1 MGGVAT
7 NNPYLHKVG
16 TDVLNR
22 LNLGGGARP
31 AGQNNELATS
41 QNNLNLGSKDAG
53 AIGGTFRSN
62 LGGVDKSMENL
73 KLGFG

>member
-1 MGGVAT
+1 MGGVTT

-22 LNLGGGARP
+22 LNLGGGARG
-31 AGQNNELATS
+31 AGQANDVGTS
-41 QNNLNLGSKDAG
+41 QNNLNLGSKEPG
-53 AIGGTFRSN
+53 AIGTTFRSN

>member
-1 MGGVAT
+1 VTT

-31 AGQNNELATS
+31 SAAANDVGTS
-41 QNNLNLGSKDAG
+41 QSGLNLGNKEPG
-53 AIGGTFRSN
+53 AIGATFRSN